1 MEETLMINS
10 TDQISAAECDGE
22 EVGDDVTDSTDENTT
37 SDESKPNEEYSD
49 ENNTSS
55 DAEPD
60 EEYSDEVGL
69 DGDLDE
75 LKREFGELAD
85 ISSIEN
91 LRFPEKYKRFREM
104 GLNPVEA
111 YMATGE
117 SRAKERYIPTSPL
130 SVSRRAEGIPQRQ
143 LRMAREIFE
152 DLSDMEIQ
160 ALYKRVTK

>member
-1 MEETLMINS
+1 MNNPADDEIKE
-10 TDQISAAECDGE
+10 AECDGE
-22 EVGDDVTDSTDENTT
+22 EVGADIGVTYDTDENTIP
-37 SDESKPNEEYSD
+37 DKAEPNKECTD
-49 ENNTSS
+49 ENTILSE
-55 DAEPD
+55 AETD
-60 EEYSDEVGL
+60 EEYTDEVSF

-75 LKREFGELAD
+75 LKREFGELAG

-117 SRAKERYIPTSPL
+117 TRAKERYIPTSPL

-143 LRMAREIFE
+143 LRIAREIFE
-152 DLSDMEIQ
+152 GLTDMEIQ